1 MSLTPA
7 DYLVHLSNILLL
19 IAYSVRD
26 ILWLRWFAVAAALI
40 NIPYYLVQGEILW
53 PPVFWAVV
61 FMVINLFQIAR
72 IYWERRPVV
81 LNEDEQALYKM
92 GFTELRPREFVSLL
106 LTGEWR
112 NASAGDAILRQGE
125 PVSNVCIVVSGEVK
139 MQRQA
144 HDLGRIGPGQV
155 IGTALALVGGPSP
168 VDATFIN
175 PGRYMSWPLANL
187 RTFLDKRPDLRTT
200 IQGLVSRDLARKIEH
215 LASLQINAS

>member
-1 MSLTPA
+1 MNLSPA

-40 NIPYYLVQGEILW
+40 NIPYYLVQGDILW

-81 LNEDEQALYKM
+81 LNADEQALYKM

-112 NASAGDAILRQGE
+112 SANAGDAILRQGD
-125 PVSNVCIVVSGEVK
+125 PVANVCIAVSGEVK
-139 MQRQA
+139 LQRQA
-144 HDLGRIGPGQV
+144 HDLGSVGPGQV

-168 VDATFIN
+168 IDATFVN
-175 PGRYMSWPLANL
+175 PGRYMCWPVANL
-187 RTFLDKRPDLRTT
+187 RTFLDKRPELRTA
-200 IQGLVSRDLARKIEH
+200 IQGMVSRDLARKIEH
-215 LASLQINAS
+215 LASRHINAS